1 VRFLPTDI
9 PDVLIVEPEVF
20 EDPRGSFME
29 TWHSGKFRQAGLDL
43 MFTQENHSRSAH
55 RVLRGL
61 HYQIL
66 QPQGKL
72 VRVLTGEI
80 FDVVVDLRRSSPTF
94 KRWAGVTL
102 SAANRQQL
110 WIPPGFAHGFY
121 VMSHGGADVVY
132 KCTALY
138 APEHERTLR
147 WDDPSLGI
155 AWPIEEAPPILSA
168 KDAAGLSFESAP
180 LYP

>member
-1 VRFLPTDI
+1 MRFLPTDI
-9 PDVLIVEPEVF
+9 PDVLIVEPDVI

-55 RVLRGL
+55 GVLRGL

-102 SAANRQQL
+102 SAANRRQL

-138 APEHERTLR
+138 APQHERTLR
-147 WDDPSLGI
+147 WDDPSLSI

>member
-9 PDVLIVEPEVF
+9 PDVLIVEPEVI

-121 VMSHGGADVVY
+121 VVSHGGADVVY

>member
-1 VRFLPTDI
+1 MRFHPTEI
-9 PDVLIVEPEVF
+9 PDVVIVEPDVI
-20 EDPRGSFME
+20 EDQRGLFME

-43 MFTQENHSRSAH
+43 VFTQENQSRSAH
-55 RVLRGL
+55 GVLRGL
-61 HYQIL
+61 HYQIP

-80 FDVVVDLRRSSPTF
+80 FDVVVDLRRSSPSF

-121 VMSHGGADVVY
+121 VTSRAGADVVY

-138 APEHERTLR
+138 AAEHERTLR
-147 WDDPSLGI
+147 WDDPSLSI
-155 AWPIEEAPPILSA
+155 AWPVGGTPPILSA
-168 KDAAGLSFESAP
+168 KDSAGLSFESAP